1 MSDPNDII
9 YGVHPV
15 AEALKNKRR
24 KIYSLK
30 ASKNA
35 ADRLAAEI
43 AERGIVPEIVH
54 PRDLDKKLGAE
65 AVHQGLLME
74 AKPLDQPR
82 LDQIEKSGIANHIID
97 DTIGGSFGEEMAPV
111 FMEMLTEYAEGR
123 AAFLEKRR
131 ANFTGQ

>member
-15 AEALKNKRR
+15 AEALKNPKR

-43 AERGIVPEIVH
+43 TARGIEPEIVH

-65 AVHQGLLME
+65 GKGLRQLTRDSCDH
-74 AKPLDQPR
+74 LVR
-82 LDQIEKSGIANHIID
+82 LDMNGPIRSLNVSNACAV
-97 DTIGGSFGEEMAPV
+97 TLYA
-111 FMEMLTEYAEGR
+111 LTR
-123 AAFLEKRR
+123 
-131 ANFTGQ
+131 